1 VIVALWLGIALAVGG
16 LIFLAFVLAGAL
28 RAMDDLRGRLD
39 AIDAAGARPD
49 HIATGLAVG
58 EPAPP
63 FEGAEIDGRPFSSAS
78 LAGTRHLIAFA
89 DPDCAAC
96 VGLVPAL
103 LRDGPLPGVVV
114 TDAPAPPPAWRPR
127 GDGRI
132 AVVVGGSAIAQRY
145 ATDLRPSVFVVDET
159 GGIVGHAAAGTLQE
173 VRDLVRDVAGVR
185 VVEGARGERGG

>member
-1 VIVALWLGIALAVGG
+1 MTVALWLGFVLVAGG

-28 RAMDDLRGRLD
+28 RAMDDLRARLD
-39 AIDAAGARPD
+39 AINAGGARPD
-49 HIATGLAVG
+49 HVATGLVVG

-63 FEGAEIDGRPFSSAS
+63 FKGADIDGRPFSSAS
-78 LAGTRHLIAFA
+78 LAGARHLIAFA

-114 TDAPAPPPAWRPR
+114 TDAPAPPSAWRPPA
-127 GDGRI
+127 GGRI
-132 AVVVGGSAIAQRY
+132 GVVVDGSPIAQLY
-145 ATDLRPSVFVVDET
+145 ATDLRPSVFVVDEA
-159 GGIVGHAAAGTLQE
+159 GGIVAHAPAGTLQE

-185 VVEGARGERGG
+185 VVEGSRGARDG